1 MADDKNYPGTAQNIW
16 AGSDMEH
23 GDEANLTFNIDR
35 ERRDINVAPE
45 IYELRPDETPFL
57 VIGGQVSQ
65 ETAQSLEEVWYDDDL
80 ASWYTEVAADLEDG
94 GEADNYSYSQGD
106 EIEVD
111 VDDTSPFRKEDIVKN
126 TATGE
131 IFRVTG
137 VANGSDKLKLE
148 AGVGYDD
155 YTDGEHGTEP
165 GGGRDGDSDDPYV
178 AENDYFMRLGNAM
191 EENSLAPEPRATQPS
206 KEFNYVQ
213 TFRTP
218 FAGSW
223 DDEEEPKR
231 TNESERQRLRRRK
244 AVEHR
249 LDLER
254 ALLFGER
261 REIVSEN
268 RRLMGGLFQFLED
281 EFESRDITSDETEFN
296 SFLKDAFWY
305 GSSEKIMIA
314 SPAVLQEIDKFAR
327 DRLDT
332 RSQEETYGLSIST
345 YISTHGRLHLLST
358 QMFENDYEEMAVVLD
373 MENISIMPFAGYNT
387 TLRTN
392 IQENDRLGWKDEYL
406 TQMTLKVRLPKTH
419 RVLDNALG
427 GGSTHYY

>member
-1 MADDKNYPGTAQNIW
+1 MDEERYPGSGQNIW
-16 AGSDMEH
+16 SGSEMEH
-23 GDEANLTFNIDR
+23 GDNANMTFNIDR
-35 ERRDINVAPE
+35 ERRDISVAPE

-57 VIGGQVSQ
+57 VIGGQVSE
-65 ETAQSLEEVWYDDDL
+65 ETAESLEVVWYDDDL
-80 ASWYTEVAADLEDG
+80 DQWYTQADGDFED
-94 GEADNYSYSQGD
+94 DDDYDYDQGD

-111 VDDTSPFRKEDIVKN
+111 VDDYSMFRKDDIVKN
-126 TATGE
+126 TSTGE
-131 IFRVTG
+131 LFRVTG
-137 VANGSDKLKLE
+137 TASDNTLKLK
-148 AGVGYDD
+148 AGITYD
-155 YTDGEHGTEP
+155 TWNSESHGTEP
-165 GGGRDGDSDDPYV
+165 GGGRDGDSDDPYIQDD
-178 AENDYFMRLGNAM
+178 DYLMRLGNAM
-191 EENSLAPEPRATQPS
+191 EENSLSPEPRATQPK
-206 KEFNYVQ
+206 KEFNFVQ

-223 DDEEEPKR
+223 DNEEEGKR

-249 LDLER
+249 FDIER

-261 REIVSEN
+261 KEIVSEK

-296 SFLKDAFWY
+296 AFLKDAFWY
-305 GSSEKIMIA
+305 GSSEKLMIA
-314 SPAVLQEIDKFAR
+314 SPSILQEIDKFAR
-327 DRLDT
+327 DNIQT
-332 RSQEETYGLSIST
+332 RSQEETYGLTIST
-345 YISTHGRLHLLST
+345 YISTHGRLHLVST

-419 RVLDNALG
+419 RVLHNALG
-427 GGSTHYY
+427 GGSTHY